1 MKGEVQKFNNLSK
14 SNTLTIFYKQVPMAQ
29 FIALSKKIKK
39 ADQIELANMYNE
51 KCLSLYQEIENYKL
65 EIENYKLIMVG
76 LQESMRKNDN
86 DNIEKEQY
94 KKESEEKKK
103 ELEEKKKEIENIKK
117 ELEDV
122 KKKSDDLKNENE
134 ENKKKLNILQ
144 EKKTY
149 SISEKEIDFFC
160 KGIDKKIEIKEEK
173 KENEKYIK
181 DKDIE
186 KIKNEFD
193 KLKNDKEKEIE
204 KIKNEKE
211 KEKEKIKKNKRKEIE
226 KERKEKEKERK
237 EKEKKEMENEKEIYR
252 KKTENLEIERE
263 KEKQSN
269 TNLINEIREE
279 LSSLRKDYDLLNKS
293 NKESEISFLN
303 EIQTKDKK
311 IEELNK
317 EITNLKSIQKNIEK
331 NLPKTDK
338 ELNEKLHQIIIENLF
353 LMYLLNNS
361 ANYGKAIK
369 ELNSKFDYYST
380 LFLKE
385 NLKIKNLFTSIL
397 DEFIHRI
404 HKKAN
409 FENLALDIYNYNC
422 INKSEDYNKL
432 CTESP
437 FYTSGFV
444 NDDLLLE
451 LNKKIYTYRT
461 EIVNQIEE
469 LIQKCQNLINTSPEL
484 ITLKKYDNSCLY
496 SLNNGH
502 LRINLNKLDDLK
514 SLFLLT
520 YIKYNDDEINSI
532 EFFGEVAYDKQNKCD
547 FINEQCYQLITS
559 YKEDIK
565 KIYLNDIKKI
575 LPSFVF
581 AINLLFENLDN
592 LNEIKIINCNLDDN
606 TFSSFKFKTEIQYE
620 QLDFTNNKL
629 TKLSLFKEIKSK
641 KIILT
646 KNKIAIKENDKDINF
661 IYLCLS
667 DNPISIKDFNLYMKE
682 GNIILLNLSDIR
694 IKDVNEAK
702 LLGETLASMKKLKVL
717 YLNNCQMNEIIFKN
731 IISYIKELNISFNF
745 NKFIFQFIK
754 YIKKLNIQ
762 KYKKFNEKYIYYLRY

>member
-1 MKGEVQKFNNLSK
+1 MG
-14 SNTLTIFYKQVPMAQ
+14 
-29 FIALSKKIKK
+29 
-39 ADQIELANMYNE
+39 
-51 KCLSLYQEIENYKL
+51 
-65 EIENYKLIMVG
+65 
-76 LQESMRKNDN
+76 
-86 DNIEKEQY
+86 
-94 KKESEEKKK
+94 
-103 ELEEKKKEIENIKK
+103 
-117 ELEDV
+117 
-122 KKKSDDLKNENE
+122 
-134 ENKKKLNILQ
+134 
-144 EKKTY
+144 
-149 SISEKEIDFFC
+149 
-160 KGIDKKIEIKEEK
+160 
-173 KENEKYIK
+173 
-181 DKDIE
+181 
-186 KIKNEFD
+186 
-193 KLKNDKEKEIE
+193 
-204 KIKNEKE
+204 
-211 KEKEKIKKNKRKEIE
+211 KEIE
-226 KERKEKEKERK
+226 KEKKEIEKEKKEI
-237 EKEKKEMENEKEIYR
+237 EKEKKEMENEKELYR

-559 YKEDIK
+559 KKEDIK

-606 TFSSFKFKTEIQYE
+606 TYSSFKFKTDIQYE

-702 LLGETLASMKKLKVL
+702 LLGETLGSMKKLKVL

-731 IISYIKELNISFNF
+731 IISYIKELNIIELQL
-745 NKFIFQFIK
+745 NKNSIGSSGISSLNDFILNN
-754 YIKKLNIQ
+754 KKLIKIEMKQCKIDEDGLKILAQALEGNITIKEINLEDNSINKDSAKRILQ
-762 KYKKFNEKYIYYLRY
+762 NIKGLKIKI